1 MAKMVLKD
9 CYISIN
15 SQNYSAN
22 VSKVEL
28 EMEGDDQDVTTFGS
42 GGWKEILQGLK
53 SGSLSVTFKDDF
65 ADSAVDDLLW
75 AVFNAGSNVAFE
87 LRPTQSAVSVN
98 NPKYTG
104 NLTPDCVGRSS
115 NATLLPALNKIGRA
129 HV

>member
-28 EMEGDDQDVTTFGS
+28 EMHGDHQDVTTLGS
-42 GGWKEILQGLK
+42 GGWKEILQRLK

-75 AVFNAGSNVAFE
+75 AVLNARSNVAFD
-87 LRPTQSAVSVN
+87 LRLTQSSLSVN

-104 NLTPDCVGRSS
+104 NLSP
-115 NATLLPALNKIGRA
+115 
-129 HV
+129 